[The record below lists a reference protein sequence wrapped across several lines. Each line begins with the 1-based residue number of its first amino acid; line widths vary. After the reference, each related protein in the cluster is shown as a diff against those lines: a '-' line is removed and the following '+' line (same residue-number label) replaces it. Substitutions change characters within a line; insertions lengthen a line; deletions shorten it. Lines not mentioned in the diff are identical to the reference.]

1 MVLTS
6 FLENAPLVRKQNISK
21 SNVNCLFTFFRYCY
35 QSHHLWW
42 SIRFTSYWTRIGN
55 RDPTYSQS
63 DRQKSLRG
71 RISNGGKSKRSR
83 RLKKRLKE
91 RRKIGTRPPKIR
103 TQVWGLCIS
112 TPPSLMK
119 WWSYEKKYR
128 YRVTYVNFQMIFFK
142 AFKYL
147 GSFGI
152 DVCFGWFLGASAM
165 SEFFLYIIS
174 TIQKKYFCLC
184 FLEYNNFW
192 SLTEKKCFLKF
203 RA

>member
-1 MVLTS
+1 MMIDSLYIVLNKNWEQRSDLFPKWSTRV
-6 FLENAPLVRKQNISK
+6 FTWPNFKWRKIQTITK
-21 SNVNCLFTFFRYCY
+21 T
-35 QSHHLWW
+35 
-42 SIRFTSYWTRIGN
+42 
-55 RDPTYSQS
+55 
-63 DRQKSLRG
+63 
-71 RISNGGKSKRSR
+71 
-83 RLKKRLKE
+83 KKRLKE
-91 RRKIGTRPPKIR
+91 RRKIGTRPPKSEHKFEAFVFLR
-103 TQVWGLCIS
+103 
-112 TPPSLMK
+112 PPPLWNDDHMK
-119 WWSYEKKYR
+119 KKYR
-128 YRVTYVNFQMIFFK
+128 YRVTYVSFQMIFFK

-152 DVCFGWFLGASAM
+152 DVCLGWFLGASAM